1 MYNINKLTKGGKN
14 DSTKIIIEV
23 PIIEVPI
30 IEVPIIELSFEETM
44 KEFTNEMEKI
54 GKETSKQIKE
64 ALSPLNEVGKKMQ
77 EMMNIKINIKK

>member
-1 MYNINKLTKGGKN
+1 MYNINKLTKGGDILKLKN
-14 DSTKIIIEV
+14 DSTKI
-23 PIIEVPI
+23 IIEVPI